1 MAKAKIQ
8 EVVITATENPTLK
21 DVTENIT
28 PRWRVLQN
36 QSIER
41 ATNLIKEHGSNV
53 EFLVIKDKQFLLE
66 TVRPIENI
74 DEAMDYLYR
83 LEGRGITSDDIQK
96 FRNEYQ
102 IMCEQI
108 KVVENL
114 VVEFLSK
121 ARIRTSNFNLNRKI
135 QKESRKLKE
144 EIAV

>member
-1 MAKAKIQ
+1 MAKTQTQ
-8 EVVITATENPTLK
+8 EAVTTATENLVLK
-21 DVTENIT
+21 DLTENIT

-83 LEGRGITSDDIQK
+83 LEGRGIASDDIQK

-108 KVVENL
+108 KVVENI